1 MPLNDWKALVESA
14 LPRLVPAAAPER
26 LREAML
32 YSLMAGGKRFR
43 PLLVMAAAKALGAH
57 PEPLARAACALEFIH
72 TYSLIHDDLPAMDDD
87 TLRRGMPT
95 SHVKFGEALAIL
107 AGDAL
112 NTEAF
117 RILSLHPSACAA
129 QTRLR
134 AVEILAWASG
144 GEGMAGGQVLDMD
157 APGDPVTEERLL
169 SIHAGKTARLI
180 QASVVL
186 GALYAGADSEREA
199 AFAEL
204 GFNAGILF
212 QVADDIL
219 DETSTAEA
227 MGKSAGKDLR
237 QGKLTAPAVWGL
249 GGAVQRARAMEVECL
264 ALLGP
269 LGPAAEELRALI
281 RMVCEKLPADGA

>member
-1 MPLNDWKALVESA
+1 MSLTAWKALVEAA
-14 LPRLVPAAAPER
+14 LPRLVPSAAPPR
-26 LREAML
+26 LQEAML

-43 PLLVMAAAKALGAH
+43 PLLVMASARALGAH
-57 PEPLARAACALEFIH
+57 PEPLAQAACALEFIH

-117 RILSLHPSACAA
+117 RILTLHPSACPA

-134 AVEILAWASG
+134 AVEVLAWASG

-157 APGDPVTEERLL
+157 AQGAPATEERLL
-169 SIHAGKTARLI
+169 AIHAGKTARLI
-180 QASVVL
+180 QASIVL
-186 GALYAGADSEREA
+186 GALYAGADAESEA

-204 GFNAGILF
+204 GLKAGLLF

-219 DETSTAEA
+219 DETSTAEE
-227 MGKSAGKDLR
+227 MGKSTGKDLR

-249 GGAVQRARAMEVECL
+249 EDAIERARGMESD
-264 ALLGP
+264 ALKVLEP
-269 LGPAAEELRALI
+269 LGPPAEELRELV
-281 RMVCEKLPADGA
+281 RMVCAKLPKNT